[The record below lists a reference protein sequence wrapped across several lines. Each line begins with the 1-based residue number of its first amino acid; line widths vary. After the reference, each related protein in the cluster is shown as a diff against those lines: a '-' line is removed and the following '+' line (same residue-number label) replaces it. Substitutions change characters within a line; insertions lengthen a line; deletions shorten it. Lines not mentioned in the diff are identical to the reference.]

1 MNKHLNLSPKEF
13 TLDNGLKIFLLKEN
27 SLPIVS
33 VNLWYH
39 AGSSAET
46 KGKTG
51 LAHLFEHMMFEG
63 SLNIEKGKHFQ
74 LIQEAGGILNG
85 STNQDRTNYYE
96 KLPSNFLELALWLES
111 DRMGFLLPALT
122 HDKLKNQIDVVKNE
136 RLERYDNQPYGKAY
150 EILINNLY
158 SENHP
163 YSWPTIGWMED
174 ILSYSLD
181 DVKDFFTKYYSTSN
195 ASIVVAGD
203 IDENK
208 TLDLINKYFGEIK
221 SSFYKNNLSV
231 KKNILTENKTVV
243 YEDNVSLERI
253 YFAWNLFEL
262 YNEDESSVEVLSD
275 ILTGSK
281 NGHLH
286 KLLIFENEFVQDVSS
301 FQINGKFDGMYL
313 IAATI
318 KNGVEASEVKKL
330 IFETIE
336 NIIKN
341 GVTEEEVLRSKN
353 NIKSNFVFG
362 MQRIDGI
369 ANQINEYNFYLNN
382 PDWFENDYMRFQ
394 NVTSDKVKYSASKYL
409 SKPFLELYIKP
420 KKDI

>member
-1 MNKHLNLSPKEF
+1 MNKLFNLSPKEF

-39 AGSSAET
+39 VGSSAET

-96 KLPSNFLELALWLES
+96 KLPSNYLELALWLES

-122 HDKLKNQIDVVKNE
+122 EEKLKNQIDVVKNE
-136 RLERYDNQPYGKAY
+136 RLERYDNQPYGRAY
-150 EILINNLY
+150 ETLINNLY

-163 YSWPTIGWMED
+163 YSWPTIGWMDD

-181 DVKDFFTKYYSTSN
+181 DVKDFFSKYYSPSN
-195 ASIVVAGD
+195 SSIVVAGD
-203 IDENK
+203 IEEYK
-208 TLDLINKYFGEIK
+208 TLDLVNKYFGEIK
-221 SSFYKNNLSV
+221 SSFFKNNLSV
-231 KKNILTENKTVV
+231 QKNILTENKTVV
-243 YEDNVSLERI
+243 YEDKVSLERF

-262 YNEDESSVEVLSD
+262 YNEDEASIEVLSD
-275 ILTGSK
+275 ILSGSK
-281 NGHLH
+281 NGRLH
-286 KLLIFENEFVQDVSS
+286 KLLIFEKEFVQDVSS
-301 FQINGKFDGMYL
+301 FQINGKFDGMFL

-318 KNGVEASEVKKL
+318 KKGVEANEVKKL
-330 IFETIE
+330 IFETLE
-336 NIIKN
+336 NIFIN
-341 GVTEEEVLRSKN
+341 GVTEEEVIRSKN
-353 NIKSNFVFG
+353 SIKSNFVFG
-362 MQRIDGI
+362 LQRIDGI
-369 ANQINEYNFYLNN
+369 ANQINEYNFYLNK
-382 PDWFENDYMRFQ
+382 PDWFENDYKRFL
-394 NVTSDKVKYSASKYL
+394 NVTPEKVKISASKYL

-420 KKDI
+420 QKAT